1 MKFTLSWLKEHL
13 DTQATLDEITDK
25 LTAIGLELEGVE
37 NPADDLRPF
46 TVAKVLEAKPHPNA
60 DKLQLLKVDDGK
72 NEPWQ
77 VVCGAPNA
85 KAGMLGVFGPPGAYV
100 PGADFTLKP
109 AKIRDVESFGMMVS
123 ARELGLGEEHDGI
136 IELAAD
142 APVGSAYADYI
153 GLDDPVIDVAI
164 TPNKQD
170 CMGVRGIARDLAAA
184 GMGALK
190 PLDSSAPARNGK
202 APDIRNDDTEGC
214 PAFYACRVEGVTN
227 GVAPAWMQARLKAVG
242 QKPISALVDIT
253 NYIMLDLGR
262 PLHVYDADKISG
274 ALVARK
280 AKPGETVLALN
291 DKEYVLDETM
301 TVLAD
306 DDGAD
311 DIGGIMGG
319 ARTGAQLDTKNVLLE
334 VAYFDPEHIART
346 GQKLTLTSD
355 ARQRFERGVD
365 PAFLDDAID
374 IATAYVVKIC
384 GGTASEIAKAGT
396 PPTEKRSLS
405 YDPAL
410 CAGLGGLDVAQDE
423 QQAILERLGFAIESG
438 NTPWNIT
445 IPTWR
450 RDIDAA
456 PDIVEEIVR
465 IKGLD
470 AI

>member
-1 MKFTLSWLKEHL
+1 
-13 DTQATLDEITDK
+13 
-25 LTAIGLELEGVE
+25 
-37 NPADDLRPF
+37 
-46 TVAKVLEAKPHPNA
+46 
-60 DKLQLLKVDDGK
+60 
-72 NEPWQ
+72 
-77 VVCGAPNA
+77 
-85 KAGMLGVFGPPGAYV
+85 
-100 PGADFTLKP
+100 
-109 AKIRDVESFGMMVS
+109 
-123 ARELGLGEEHDGI
+123 
-136 IELAAD
+136 
-142 APVGSAYADYI
+142 
-153 GLDDPVIDVAI
+153 
-164 TPNKQD
+164 
-170 CMGVRGIARDLAAA
+170 
-184 GMGALK
+184 
-190 PLDSSAPARNGK
+190 
-202 APDIRNDDTEGC
+202 
-214 PAFYACRVEGVTN
+214 
-227 GVAPAWMQARLKAVG
+227 MQARLKAVG